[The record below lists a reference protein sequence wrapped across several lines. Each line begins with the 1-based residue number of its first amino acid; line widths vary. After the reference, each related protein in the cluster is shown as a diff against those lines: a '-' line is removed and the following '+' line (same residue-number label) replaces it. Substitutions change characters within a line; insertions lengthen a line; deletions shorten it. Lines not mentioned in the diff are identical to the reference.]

1 MVEYGLLLWYI
12 EQTLQFQPFFQLFLR
27 ILSCLPTPTLTYV
40 RFVCKI
46 KMGGDLRSL
55 KESKPLIIK
64 GKRFTVPIIQ
74 GGMGVGVSL
83 HPLAKAVAQ
92 EGGIGIVSSACLD
105 RIVSRRNNKKT
116 STYEA
121 AYEEISLSKVKG
133 GFIGINIMAALVRD
147 YSDSVKGAL
156 DAGADVIISGAG
168 LPLNLPAIQPPKDTA
183 LIPIV
188 SSARALDIICKKW
201 GKLGYRPDAVV
212 LEGPLAGGHLG
223 FRIDQ
228 VDLEANRLENL
239 LPPVKDLAMECGDLP
254 VIVAGGIY
262 SHDDIV
268 RFMEM
273 GADGVQMGT
282 RFLATEES
290 SATET
295 YKRAVV
301 VATEADIVVAH
312 RPGSPCG
319 LPFRV
324 IKQSPMYVSALKR
337 LRSPRCDKG
346 YVLLKDAEGNFSV
359 CPAKESNENHFCICN
374 GLLSSGGYNPEQ
386 EEALYTVG
394 TNASRIER
402 IISVKTL
409 MHELTG
415 SGA

>member
-1 MVEYGLLLWYI
+1 VLL
-12 EQTLQFQPFFQLFLR
+12 P
-27 ILSCLPTPTLTYV
+27 
-40 RFVCKI
+40 CK
-46 KMGGDLRSL
+46 GGDLKSYSTL
-55 KESKPLIIK
+55 KALIIK
-64 GKRFTVPIIQ
+64 GKKIRVPIIQ

-92 EGGIGIVSSACLD
+92 EGGLGIISSACID
-105 RIVSRRNNKKT
+105 RIVSKRTGKKKN
-116 STYEA
+116 TYESV
-121 AYEEISLSKVKG
+121 YEEISLSKAKG
-133 GFIGINIMAALVRD
+133 GFSGINIMAALGRD
-147 YSDSVKGAL
+147 YNASVKGAI
-156 DAGADVIISGAG
+156 DAGADAIISGAG

-228 VDLEANRLENL
+228 VDLDSNKLENL
-239 LPPVKDLAMECGDLP
+239 LPSVKDMATKCGDMP

-262 SHDDIV
+262 TYSDILK
-268 RFMEM
+268 FMDM

-290 SATET
+290 SATEE
-295 YKRAVV
+295 YKRAVIR
-301 VATEADIVVAH
+301 AKEEDIVVAH

-324 IKQSPMYVSALKR
+324 IKQSPMYVSSLQHKR
-337 LRSPRCDKG
+337 TPKCDKG
-346 YVLLKDAEGNFSV
+346 YVLMKDAEGNYTI
-359 CPAKESNENHFCICN
+359 CPAKENNENYFCICN
-374 GLLSSGGYNPEQ
+374 GLLSSAGYNSDK

-394 TNASRIER
+394 TNASRVDKIV
-402 IISVKTL
+402 SVKTL
-409 MHELTG
+409 MDELTG
-415 SGA
+415 TGG